1 MVDAR
6 IGPGIK
12 SMTKFKKRKEEQQQQ
27 QTASDYAGAANGR
40 NNSVSERL
48 TKMFK
53 KKKRVIKSPTKTAEP
68 MSLDDSSPTS
78 PMSLQSDSGDENRSS
93 DGETG
98 SLAAKRL
105 SPNELGRAQR
115 ARGPR
120 KNRRTRVNAA
130 APFASA
136 GQWTAVASC
145 RGLLLEHK
153 FVAAAAPIV
162 VACEQLQVIISAQ
175 PARVEPP
182 LPVAVDAPVKL
193 PTPTFNKSLPPKK
206 QFRQCMIDAVA
217 MAEAMQSAPIDYSL
231 PAVNDQPQDLSKK
244 SATPAIDGD
253 GARSLHKTRADA
265 GKVTKKS
272 TARLTPKKKLTDISM
287 VKNLVKLCTDKTAS
301 NKKLAAAGTPATATA
316 AAVAVAEPAAGI
328 ENIAAAANK
337 YSDNS
342 SDSGYDETLQD
353 SSQAGKGHVQR
364 HSVILPN
371 GMKVQLN
378 PENIVYT
385 AKVVG
390 AVPSVIQSAPVG

>member
-27 QTASDYAGAANGR
+27 QTAGDYTGAANGR
-40 NNSVSERL
+40 NNTVSERL

-93 DGETG
+93 DGE

-105 SPNELGRAQR
+105 SPNELDRVPRGH
-115 ARGPR
+115 GPR

-130 APFASA
+130 APFARA
-136 GQWTAVASC
+136 DQWTAVGSC

-153 FVAAAAPIV
+153 FVTAAAAPIV

-175 PARVEPP
+175 PVRMEPP
-182 LPVAVDAPVKL
+182 LPVAVDVPVKL

-206 QFRQCMIDAVA
+206 QFRQCMVDAVA

-244 SATPAIDGD
+244 SATPTPDGD
-253 GARSLHKTRADA
+253 GARNLHKTRADTA
-265 GKVTKKS
+265 KVTKKS

-301 NKKLAAAGTPATATA
+301 NKKLAAAGAPATAATA

-385 AKVVG
+385 TKVV
-390 AVPSVIQSAPVG
+390 AALPSVIQNAPVR